1 MNDDKITAMWEED
14 GDLMRIKE
22 FFAYIHQDAN
32 LKDRI
37 KQKTLAKITAE
48 QNPADQSAV
57 VQSTVALSIPDD
69 AQAQSTI
76 NLAATEKKDTTSKWK
91 NVKGRLLSGRTWKGL
106 TAAAVVIFA
115 VYLGSTGLLMDGKN
129 NMPFGFG
136 SAAQKSADNATQERG
151 FGGLTNGAAPTAPAA
166 PPSPAPTI
174 KGEMMDQGATAYDM
188 DGAERNAL
196 LQEKG
201 IASTGSTFSEPQ
213 TATNEAVAD
222 TIEQKIIY
230 VLELSL
236 KSDDV
241 PASVKALEEKV
252 KAAGGYIA
260 ESRQNNY
267 ENKTTAFLSLRV
279 PADQFNSFKG
289 DLAQYG
295 IVENEHL
302 YTDDVSRQYFDVQS
316 RLRSW
321 EAQEKRYLEILQ
333 QAKTVED
340 ILKIEDSLANVRREM
355 ESLKGQ
361 LKYWDNKVQYSE
373 IRINIYPT
381 QTNLNVNDPWQPV
394 SLESTFTAAKNAVI
408 KTISFI
414 WNALNYLIVFVGY
427 LIPVAVVLL
436 IAWLVYRYWK
446 RKKAGN

>member
-22 FFAYIHQDAN
+22 FFAYIHQDDN
-32 LKDRI
+32 LKERI

-48 QNPADQSAV
+48 PNTIEQNTSN
-57 VQSTVALSIPDD
+57 D
-69 AQAQSTI
+69 AEAQPVI
-76 NLAATEKKDTTSKWK
+76 NLAATGKKDKTSRWK
-91 NVKGRLLSGRTWKGL
+91 NVKSRLLSSKMLKGL
-106 TAAAVVIFA
+106 TAAAVVVFA

-129 NMPFGFG
+129 NPPFRLG
-136 SAAQKSADNATQERG
+136 STAQKATDSATQERG
-151 FGGLTNGAAPTAPAA
+151 FGSMANGAAPTAPQ
-166 PPSPAPTI
+166 SPAPAS
-174 KGEMMDQGATAYDM
+174 KGEMLDQGATAYDL
-188 DGAERNAL
+188 DGAGRNAVAK
-196 LQEKG
+196 EK
-201 IASTGSTFSEPQ
+201 ASTGSTFAEPE
-213 TATNEAVAD
+213 TAAEKSVAE
-222 TIEQKIIY
+222 TIKQKIIY

-267 ENKTTAFLSLRV
+267 ENQVTAFLSLRV

-361 LKYWDNKVQYSE
+361 LKYWDNRVQYSE

-394 SLESTFTAAKNAVI
+394 SLESTFKAAKNAVI

-414 WNALNYLIVFVGY
+414 WNALNYLIVFIGY

-436 IAWLVYRYWK
+436 ISWLVYRR
-446 RKKAGN
+446 RKKNKVGS